1 MCLKVE
7 NPFLKVD
14 RALTLCGEPLI
25 ILDELGELVDK
36 SVIVV
41 SRMPFVKCN
50 LREHASLKFDVC
62 EDG

>member
-14 RALTLCGEPLI
+14 GALTLCVEPLI
-25 ILDELGELVDK
+25 ILDEVGELVDK
-36 SVIVV
+36 SAIIV
-41 SRMPFVKCN
+41 SHMPWVKCN
-50 LREHASLKFDVC
+50 LGEHAMLKYDVC

>member
-14 RALTLCGEPLI
+14 GALTLCVEPLI
-25 ILDELGELVDK
+25 ILDEVGELVDK
-36 SVIVV
+36 SGIIV
-41 SRMPFVKCN
+41 SHMPSIKCN
-50 LREHASLKFDVC
+50 LREYAILKYDVC